1 MKEKIENPRGIRK
14 TILLYLG
21 FAESANGIGR
31 DSEFYTVKKKR
42 RFAVPN
48 WVDVVY
54 KCVGDSKEVGHCTR
68 C

>member
-31 DSEFYTVKKKR
+31 DTEFYTVKKKR

-54 KCVGDSKEVGHCTR
+54 
-68 C
+68 